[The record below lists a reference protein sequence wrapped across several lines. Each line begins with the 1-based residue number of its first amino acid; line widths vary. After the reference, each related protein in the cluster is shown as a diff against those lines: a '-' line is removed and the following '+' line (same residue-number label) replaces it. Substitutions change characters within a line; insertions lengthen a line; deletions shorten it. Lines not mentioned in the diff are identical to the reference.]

1 MKRFLQ
7 ILWSVCGVAFLG
19 LLIFCFVQFNTISND
34 IRNVTDKMTI
44 EDIRQGLDIVQQS
57 LDVKE
62 MELRDVNAQ
71 NEKQ

>member
-19 LLIFCFVQFNTISND
+19 LLIFCFIQFNAISND
-34 IRNVTDKMTI
+34 IREVTEQMTI

-57 LDVKE
+57 LDIKE
-62 MELRDVNAQ
+62 LELK
-71 NEKQ
+71 EK